1 MSYLSYHSVKVSEL
15 IKRPPVTVLPT
26 ATVEEAAKLMYSEGV
41 GSVVITSPEGRVL
54 GIFTERDLVRVV
66 GRGIPLTTRVGEV
79 MTKNPV
85 TIRTEDA
92 LTKAVLILAERKIRH
107 LPVVDEEGRV
117 RGVISARDI
126 ASTLKKYL
134 EELGEVCD

>member
-1 MSYLSYHSVKVSEL
+1 MSYHSVKVSEL